1 MRQIVL
7 DTETT
12 GINPAEGHN
21 VIEIGCIEMHLRRL
35 TGQHYHQYIRPDR
48 DIEAEAI
55 AVHGI
60 TNAFLLDKP
69 RFVSISDAFIEFV
82 RGAELII
89 HNAAFDIG
97 FLDAELTRNGYTERM
112 ADICPKITDT
122 LLLAR
127 KKFPGQKNN
136 LDALCRRFGIEHFDR
151 ELHGALLDSKILAE
165 VYLLL
170 TGGQTAL
177 SLGSEGDGLDEDG
190 VSHPRPVD
198 TSQLNLRVVHATPLE
213 LDAHAAFLELLDK
226 KSGGQCVWK
235 QIDVPSADQ
244 EPIDEP
250 VA

>member
-21 VIEIGCIEMHLRRL
+21 IIEIGCIEMQLRRL
-35 TGQHYHQYIRPDR
+35 TGKHYHQYIRPDR
-48 DIEAEAI
+48 DIDAEAI
-55 AVHGI
+55 EVHGI
-60 TNAFLLDKP
+60 TNQFLEDKP
-69 RFVSISDAFIEFV
+69 AFAHISDEFIEFV

-97 FLDAELTRNGYTERM
+97 FLDTELARNGYSERM

-177 SLGSEGDGLDEDG
+177 ALGSEGDGLDEDG

-198 TSQLNLRVVHATPLE
+198 TTGFNLPVVSASE
-213 LDAHAAFLELLDK
+213 AEMAAHQAFLEVLDK
-226 KSGGQCVWK
+226 KSGGSCLWK
-235 QIDVPSADQ
+235 KLDSQQ
-244 EPIDEP
+244 EDGLGP

>member
-12 GINPAEGHN
+12 GIDPAEGHN
-21 VIEIGCIEMHLRRL
+21 IIEIGCIEMHLRRL
-35 TGQHYHQYIRPDR
+35 TGNHYHQYIKPDR
-48 DIEAEAI
+48 DVEAEAI
-55 AVHGI
+55 EVHGI
-60 TNAFLLDKP
+60 TNEFLVDKP
-69 RFVSISDAFIEFV
+69 KFATISDEFIEFV

-97 FLDAELTRNGYTERM
+97 FLNTELERNGCKERM
-112 ADICPKITDT
+112 EDICPKITDT
-122 LLLAR
+122 LILAR

-177 SLGSEGDGLDEDG
+177 ALGSEGDGMDEDG

-198 TSQLNLRVVHATPLE
+198 ASSLVLKVIPPSDEELN
-213 LDAHAAFLELLDK
+213 AHAAFIEMLDK
-226 KSGGQCVWK
+226 KSGGQCLWR
-235 QIDVPSADQ
+235 QQ
-244 EPIDEP
+244 EGL
-250 VA
+250 

>member
-12 GINPAEGHN
+12 GIDPAEGHN
-21 VIEIGCIEMHLRRL
+21 IIEIGCIEMQLRRISDRY
-35 TGQHYHQYIRPDR
+35 YHQYIQPDR
-48 DIEAEAI
+48 EIEAEAI

-60 TNAFLLDKP
+60 TNQFLADKP
-69 RFVSISDAFIEFV
+69 KFAEIFDEFIEFV

-89 HNAAFDIG
+89 HNAAFDVG
-97 FLDAELTRNGYTERM
+97 FLNAELERNGYQERM
-112 ADICPKITDT
+112 EDICPKITDT
-122 LLLAR
+122 LLIAR

-170 TGGQTAL
+170 TGGQTVLA
-177 SLGSEGDGLDEDG
+177 LGSDGDGVDEDG

-198 TSQLNLRVVHATPLE
+198 ASAFQLKVINADQEE
-213 LDAHAAFLELLDK
+213 LKAHAQFLEMLDK
-226 KSGGQCVWK
+226 NSNGQCVWK
-235 QIDVPSADQ
+235 RFDN
-244 EPIDEP
+244 
-250 VA
+250 